1 VTVLKLPKS
10 KQILYFFI
18 LLFISNSEL
27 AVADVYDELDISG
40 NIAFQLRGFT
50 QDSMWLDQNTSD
62 IESSISGEWE
72 IRWRSNSNNQR
83 VSFIPFAR
91 WDENDKKRSHFDFR
105 EAFWAYQNDDIEL
118 LIGLNKVFWGVAESV
133 HLIDIINQTDLVE
146 NINQEEKLGQPM
158 IRLAFQEDYGL
169 LSFYLLPYFRE
180 RSFSGPDGRF
190 RSETPINA
198 DNAKYQSS
206 SKRKHLDFA
215 FRYSHYFGD
224 IDLGLYYF
232 NGTNRDPRMSIG
244 GINSELL
251 LNYDQ
256 IEQIGLDLQYTHS
269 SWLWKL
275 ESFVRD
281 GYDDSIFAGVAG
293 FEYTFYQVF
302 DGIGDMGILFE
313 YQHDDRS
320 SVESIT
326 SADNDFFLGS
336 RWTSNNINDGSILAG
351 FILDKKTSETFY
363 SVEAKTRLKENTLLT
378 LELKVTTNSEL
389 GEPNFPQSRDD
400 YLELQIN
407 HFF

>member
-1 VTVLKLPKS
+1 VSELKLPIFK
-10 KQILYFFI
+10 KILNFIII
-18 LLFISNSEL
+18 LLISTSEPGI
-27 AVADVYDELDISG
+27 ADVYDELDISG

-50 QDSMWLDQNTSD
+50 QNSMWSGQNTSD

-83 VSFIPFAR
+83 ISFIPFAR
-91 WDENDKKRSHFDFR
+91 WDENDNKRSHYDFR
-105 EAFWAYQNDDIEL
+105 EAYWAYQNEDFEL

-158 IRLAFQEDYGL
+158 IRLAFQEHYGL

-180 RSFSGPDGRF
+180 RSFPGSDGRF
-190 RSETPINA
+190 RGESAINA

-215 FRYSHYFGD
+215 IRYSHYFGD
-224 IDLGLYYF
+224 VDLGLYYF
-232 NGTNRDPRMSIG
+232 NGTNRDPRFSMRG
-244 GINSELL
+244 VNSELL

-256 IEQIGLDLQYTHS
+256 IEQIGLDLQYTNS

-281 GYDDSIFAGVAG
+281 GYADSIFAGVAG
-293 FEYTFYQVF
+293 FEYTFYQIF
-302 DGIGDMGILFE
+302 GGSSDLGILFE
-313 YQHDDRS
+313 YQYDDRS
-320 SVESIT
+320 SVESI
-326 SADNDFFLGS
+326 SIADNDFFLGS

-351 FILDKKTSETFY
+351 VILDKKTSETFY
-363 SVEAKTRLKENTLLT
+363 SVEAKTRLKENFLLS
-378 LELKVTTNSEL
+378 LELKMTTNSEL
-389 GEPNFPQSRDD
+389 GEPSFPQSRDD